1 MENQHLYRKL
11 STYIIDKTNKS
22 IDEDKREIC
31 IYGLEVF
38 ISTLVYNSI
47 FLLCALITK
56 TLIESLCYFIGF
68 FIVRHF
74 CGGFHANTY
83 LKCHILFFLTHV
95 TFIAIIKLIPGTL
108 FLIVQI
114 CLLLFS
120 VFLIIIFA
128 PVDHKNKEFT
138 PGEYKYFR
146 KCSIVYAI
154 VLACLGGC
162 ALFFVK
168 LYVFTLSFLIGTFV
182 AVISMLIAKRL
193 RKIEKGS

>member
-1 MENQHLYRKL
+1 MENLHLYKKL

-38 ISTLVYNSI
+38 ISTLVYNGI

-56 TLIESLCYFIGF
+56 TLIESLCYFVGF

-83 LKCHILFFLTHV
+83 LKCHILFFLMHII
-95 TFIAIIKLIPGTL
+95 FIILIKLIPASWFF
-108 FLIVQI
+108 FLQL
-114 CLLLFS
+114 LLLFLS
-120 VFLIIIFA
+120 VVSIILFA

-162 ALFFVK
+162 ALFLVK
-168 LYVFTLSFLIGTFV
+168 LYAFTLSFLIGTFV
-182 AVISMLIAKRL
+182 AVVSMLIAKRI
-193 RKIEKGS
+193 RKIEKDS